1 MEIDGVRSR
10 LSAGQTVHIPAGV
23 IHSGANLGEQVGR
36 RLLLFSPAGMERFFL
51 EAGAAT
57 SDGRVDPATV
67 LACASRHGWEF
78 T

>member
-23 IHSGANLGEQVGR
+23 IHSGANLGEQAGR

-57 SDGRVDPATV
+57 PDGRVDPATV